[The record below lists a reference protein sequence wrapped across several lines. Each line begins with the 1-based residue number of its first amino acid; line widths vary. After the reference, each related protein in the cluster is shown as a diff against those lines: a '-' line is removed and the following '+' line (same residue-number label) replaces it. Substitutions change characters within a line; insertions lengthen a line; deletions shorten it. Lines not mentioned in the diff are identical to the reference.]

1 MDIKKAQKPKKYHII
16 IPKLLQNISRNDNYQ
31 HPKHRTLLILV

>member
-16 IPKLLQNISRNDNYQ
+16 IPKLLQKVGIKENY
-31 HPKHRTLLILV
+31 